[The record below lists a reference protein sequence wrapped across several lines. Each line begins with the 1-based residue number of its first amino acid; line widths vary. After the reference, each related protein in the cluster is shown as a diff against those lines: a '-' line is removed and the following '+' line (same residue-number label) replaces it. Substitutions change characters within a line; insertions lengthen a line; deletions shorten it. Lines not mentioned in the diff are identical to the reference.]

1 MEDIIDDSAFLVP
14 ELPFCIDSSEG
25 AGLRVTELA
34 WLIKWLKLGKVSPAA
49 AAAATLGLSRGQL
62 WGDKGIAGLVGVI
75 RHGGRGELGGKP

>member
-1 MEDIIDDSAFLVP
+1 MEDITDSTFFVWGLD
-14 ELPFCIDSSEG
+14 PFCDSNEG

-75 RHGGRGELGGKP
+75 RAGGRGELGGNP